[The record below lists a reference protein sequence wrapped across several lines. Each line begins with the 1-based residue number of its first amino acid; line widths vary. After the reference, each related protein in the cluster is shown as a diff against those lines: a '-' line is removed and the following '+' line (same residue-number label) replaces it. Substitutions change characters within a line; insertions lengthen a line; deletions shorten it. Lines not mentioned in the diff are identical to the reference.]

1 MLHKK
6 ICTQNSSRS
15 PLVKKCIEDKKM
27 TRKKNEDESDE
38 RNGDGCKWVK
48 TDSECKLH
56 FDKCH
61 ILMKTMVEIKP

>member
-56 FDKCH
+56 FDIYHVRNKN
-61 ILMKTMVEIKP
+61 P

>member
-6 ICTQNSSRS
+6 IYTQNSSRS
-15 PLVKKCIEDKKM
+15 PLVKKGIEDKKM
-27 TRKKNEDESDE
+27 TRKRNEDESDE

-56 FDKCH
+56 FDIYHVRNKN
-61 ILMKTMVEIKP
+61 P